1 MVGSL
6 PYDVSFLSTMA
17 WFISTRELISGPFPD
32 WSMLTTLEQ
41 VLLNGNKISG
51 TFPEFLITNNP
62 LLGTI
67 HFSSNN
73 LEGQLPAFTPSSAL
87 LDFRL
92 DANNFTGPI
101 PPEISNLSSLRT
113 YIVLASSTSKDSNI
127 FSHLISQLL

>member
-1 MVGSL
+1 
-6 PYDVSFLSTMA
+6 MA

-87 LDFRL
+87 LDVR
-92 DANNFTGPI
+92 
-101 PPEISNLSSLRT
+101 
-113 YIVLASSTSKDSNI
+113 I
-127 FSHLISQLL
+127 FSARCFGV